1 MDKIVSYT
9 TSELVNNGLLALM
22 HDYFYTLLQI
32 FMYVVT
38 RRYLLTT
45 TKNICG
51 GACHDCFF
59 CLPPELYCTGIQSY
73 LFFTHFSVQLSN
85 L

>member
-9 TSELVNNGLLALM
+9 TSEFVNKGLLGLM

-38 RRYLLTT
+38 RRY
-45 TKNICG
+45 
-51 GACHDCFF
+51 F
-59 CLPPELYCTGIQSY
+59 Y
-73 LFFTHFSVQLSN
+73 
-85 L
+85 